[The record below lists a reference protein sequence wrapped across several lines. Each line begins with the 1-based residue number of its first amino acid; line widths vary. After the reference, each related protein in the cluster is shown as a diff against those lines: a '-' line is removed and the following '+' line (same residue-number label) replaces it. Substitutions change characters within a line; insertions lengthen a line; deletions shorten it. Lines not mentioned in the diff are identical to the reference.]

1 MSKED
6 EEYKKLYNLLSSLS
20 SKTAPHTNHAI
31 TPMISLMTDKPQSR
45 TLTLDIPP
53 LELPNE
59 NPTPPVKKPLPPPVE
74 IPPSPIKKTVEKP
87 AEKPA
92 EAPVEKPTM
101 SPLEEIMSKS
111 STRSG
116 TIFTCEACLRVFP
129 TSSNLLTHHKITPMC
144 AYWFTLPNKEEY
156 EHNPISIHV
165 FMDEILAETVAV
177 EGSPN
182 ECRFCHGTFSNKG
195 NLHKHFHTSI
205 VCNRMAYARFKKV
218 VANLK

>member
-6 EEYKKLYNLLSSLS
+6 EEYKKLYSLLSSLS
-20 SKTAPHTNHAI
+20 SKNAQRSNHTI
-31 TPMISLMTDKPQSR
+31 TPVISLMTEKQTGR

-53 LELPNE
+53 LELPNK
-59 NPTPPVKKPLPPPVE
+59 NPTLPIKKQIEPHVE
-74 IPPSPIKKTVEKP
+74 IPSSPIKTP
-87 AEKPA
+87 AA
-92 EAPVEKPTM
+92 
-101 SPLEEIMSKS
+101 SPLEEIMTKS
-111 STRSG
+111 STRSK
-116 TIFTCEACLRVFP
+116 TTFTCEACLRVFP
-129 TSSNLLTHHKITPMC
+129 SSSNLLTHHKITPMC
-144 AYWFTLPNKEEY
+144 ANWFTLPNKEEY
-156 EHNPISIHV
+156 EHVPTSIHV

>member
-6 EEYKKLYNLLSSLS
+6 EEYKKLYSLLSSLS
-20 SKTAPHTNHAI
+20 SKNAVPADRMI
-31 TPMISLMTDKPQSR
+31 TPVISLMTEKQTSR

-53 LELPNE
+53 LEMPAE
-59 NPTPPVKKPLPPPVE
+59 KHVE
-74 IPPSPIKKTVEKP
+74 KSIDKP

-92 EAPVEKPTM
+92 EKPFDPPLEKLVEKPIL

-116 TIFTCEACLRVFP
+116 TTFTCEACLRVFP
-129 TSSNLLTHHKITPMC
+129 SSSNLLTHHKITPMC
-144 AYWFTLPNKEEY
+144 TYWFTLSNKEEY
-156 EHNPISIHV
+156 EHNPTSIHI
-165 FMDEILAETVAV
+165 FMDDILAETVAA

-182 ECRFCHGTFSNKG
+182 ECRFCHSTFSNKG

>member
-6 EEYKKLYNLLSSLS
+6 EEYKKLYSLLSSLS
-20 SKTAPHTNHAI
+20 SKNAPSNDHMI
-31 TPMISLMTDKPQSR
+31 TPVISLMTEKQTSR

-53 LELPNE
+53 LAEKL
-59 NPTPPVKKPLPPPVE
+59 
-74 IPPSPIKKTVEKP
+74 IEKP
-87 AEKPA
+87 IEKIVTPVIEKPIL
-92 EAPVEKPTM
+92 
-101 SPLEEIMSKS
+101 SPLEEIMTKS

-116 TIFTCEACLRVFP
+116 TTFTCEACLRVFP
-129 TSSNLLTHHKITPMC
+129 SSSNLLTHHKITPMC

-156 EHNPISIHV
+156 EHNPTSIHI
-165 FMDEILAETVAV
+165 FMDDILAETVAA

-182 ECRFCHGTFSNKG
+182 ECRFCHSTFSNKG

-218 VANLK
+218 VSNLK

>member
-1 MSKED
+1 MSSED
-6 EEYKKLYNLLSSLS
+6 EEYKKLYSLLSSLS
-20 SKTAPHTNHAI
+20 SKNAPISEHVI
-31 TPMISLMTDKPQSR
+31 TPVISLMTEKQTSR

-53 LELPNE
+53 LE
-59 NPTPPVKKPLPPPVE
+59 TP
-74 IPPSPIKKTVEKP
+74 IIKKLVVEKP
-87 AEKPA
+87 VIVEP
-92 EAPVEKPTM
+92 PVL
-101 SPLEEIMSKS
+101 SPLEEIMTKS

-116 TIFTCEACLRVFP
+116 TTFTCEACLRVFP
-129 TSSNLLTHHKITPMC
+129 SSSNLLTHHKITPMC

-156 EHNPISIHV
+156 EHNPSSIHI
-165 FMDEILAETVAV
+165 FMDDILAETVAA

-182 ECRFCHGTFSNKG
+182 ECRFCHSTFSNKG

>member
-6 EEYKKLYNLLSSLS
+6 EEYKKLYSLLSSLS
-20 SKTAPHTNHAI
+20 SKNAPSKDHMI
-31 TPMISLMTDKPQSR
+31 TPVISLITEKQTSR

-53 LELPNE
+53 LE
-59 NPTPPVKKPLPPPVE
+59 KPVE
-74 IPPSPIKKTVEKP
+74 KAVEKP
-87 AEKPA
+87 IEKIVDPPIEKPIL
-92 EAPVEKPTM
+92 
-101 SPLEEIMSKS
+101 SPLEEIMTKS

-116 TIFTCEACLRVFP
+116 VTFTCEACLRVFP
-129 TSSNLLTHHKITPMC
+129 SSSNLLTHHKITPMC

-156 EHNPISIHV
+156 EHNPTSIHII
-165 FMDEILAETVAV
+165 MDDILAETVAA

-182 ECRFCHGTFSNKG
+182 ECRFCHSTFSNKG

>member
-1 MSKED
+1 
-6 EEYKKLYNLLSSLS
+6 
-20 SKTAPHTNHAI
+20 
-31 TPMISLMTDKPQSR
+31 
-45 TLTLDIPP
+45 
-53 LELPNE
+53 
-59 NPTPPVKKPLPPPVE
+59 
-74 IPPSPIKKTVEKP
+74 
-87 AEKPA
+87 
-92 EAPVEKPTM
+92 
-101 SPLEEIMSKS
+101 
-111 STRSG
+111 
-116 TIFTCEACLRVFP
+116 
-129 TSSNLLTHHKITPMC
+129 MC

-156 EHNPISIHV
+156 EHNPISIHA

>member
-6 EEYKKLYNLLSSLS
+6 EEYKKLYSLLSSLS
-20 SKTAPHTNHAI
+20 SKNAQRSDHTI
-31 TPMISLMTDKPQSR
+31 TPVISLMTEKQTGR

-53 LELPNE
+53 LELPVPDK
-59 NPTPPVKKPLPPPVE
+59 NPTLPIKTQIEPPVE
-74 IPPSPIKKTVEKP
+74 IPSSPIKIP
-87 AEKPA
+87 AA
-92 EAPVEKPTM
+92 
-101 SPLEEIMSKS
+101 SPLEEIMKKS
-111 STRSG
+111 STRSK
-116 TIFTCEACLRVFP
+116 TTFTCDACLRVFP
-129 TSSNLLTHHKITPMC
+129 SSSNLLTHHKITPMC
-144 AYWFTLPNKEEY
+144 ANWVTLPNKEEY
-156 EHNPISIHV
+156 EHVPTSIHI

>member
-1 MSKED
+1 MSNED
-6 EEYKKLYNLLSSLS
+6 EEYKKLYSLLSSLS
-20 SKTAPHTNHAI
+20 SKNAPVTDRII
-31 TPMISLMTDKPQSR
+31 TPVISLMTEKQTSR

-53 LELPNE
+53 LE
-59 NPTPPVKKPLPPPVE
+59 K
-74 IPPSPIKKTVEKP
+74 
-87 AEKPA
+87 
-92 EAPVEKPTM
+92 PVEKPIEKPVEKPVDPPVETPIL
-101 SPLEEIMSKS
+101 SPLEEIMTKS

-129 TSSNLLTHHKITPMC
+129 SASNLLTHHKITPMC

-156 EHNPISIHV
+156 EHVPASIHV
-165 FMDEILAETVAV
+165 FIDDILAETVAV

-182 ECRFCHGTFSNKG
+182 ECRFCHGTFSNRG

>member
-6 EEYKKLYNLLSSLS
+6 DEYKKLYSLLSSLS
-20 SKTAPHTNHAI
+20 SKNAPSTERMI
-31 TPMISLMTDKPQSR
+31 TPVISLMTEKQISR
-45 TLTLDIPP
+45 TLTIDIP
-53 LELPNE
+53 
-59 NPTPPVKKPLPPPVE
+59 
-74 IPPSPIKKTVEKP
+74 VEKP

-92 EAPVEKPTM
+92 EKPVEKAVEKPVEKPVDPPVETPIL
-101 SPLEEIMSKS
+101 SPLEEIMTKS

-116 TIFTCEACLRVFP
+116 TTFTCEACLRVFL
-129 TSSNLLTHHKITPMC
+129 SSSQLLTHHKITPMC
-144 AYWFTLPNKEEY
+144 TYWFTLPNKEEY
-156 EHNPISIHV
+156 EHNPASIHI
-165 FMDEILAETVAV
+165 FMDDILAETVAA

-182 ECRFCHGTFSNKG
+182 ECRFCHSTFSNKG

>member
-1 MSKED
+1 MSKDD
-6 EEYKKLYNLLSSLS
+6 EEYKKLYSLLSSLS
-20 SKTAPHTNHAI
+20 SKI
-31 TPMISLMTDKPQSR
+31 TPHADHHITPVISLMTEKQTSR

-53 LELPNE
+53 LE
-59 NPTPPVKKPLPPPVE
+59 KPVE
-74 IPPSPIKKTVEKP
+74 KPVEKP
-87 AEKPA
+87 AEKTV
-92 EAPVEKPTM
+92 EKPVEKIVEPFVEKPVL

-116 TIFTCEACLRVFP
+116 ITFTCEACMRVFP
-129 TSSNLLTHHKITPMC
+129 TSSQLLTHHKITPMC
-144 AYWFTLPNKEEY
+144 ANWFTLPNKEEY
-156 EHNPISIHV
+156 TYIPTSIHI

>member
-6 EEYKKLYNLLSSLS
+6 EEYKKLYSLLSSLS
-20 SKTAPHTNHAI
+20 SKTASNTEHNI
-31 TPMISLMTDKPQSR
+31 TPVISLMTEKQTSR

-53 LELPNE
+53 LE
-59 NPTPPVKKPLPPPVE
+59 TP
-74 IPPSPIKKTVEKP
+74 IIKKLVVEKPVVVEPPVEKP
-87 AEKPA
+87 APA
-92 EAPVEKPTM
+92 L
-101 SPLEEIMSKS
+101 SPLEEIMTKS

-116 TIFTCEACLRVFP
+116 VTFTCEACLRVFP
-129 TSSNLLTHHKITPMC
+129 SSSNLLTHHKITPMC

-156 EHNPISIHV
+156 EHNPTSIHI
-165 FMDEILAETVAV
+165 FMDDILAETVAA

-182 ECRFCHGTFSNKG
+182 ECRFCHSTFSNKG

>member
-1 MSKED
+1 MNKDD
-6 EEYKKLYNLLSSLS
+6 EEYKKLYSLLSSLS
-20 SKTAPHTNHAI
+20 SKNVPRADHTI
-31 TPMISLMTDKPQSR
+31 TPVISLMTEKQTSR

-53 LELPNE
+53 LELPDK
-59 NPTPPVKKPLPPPVE
+59 NPTLPIKKQIELPVNLPVE
-74 IPPSPIKKTVEKP
+74 IPSSPIKKL
-87 AEKPA
+87 AA
-92 EAPVEKPTM
+92 
-101 SPLEEIMSKS
+101 SPLEEIMTKS
-111 STRSG
+111 STRSKI
-116 TIFTCEACLRVFP
+116 TFTCEACLRVFP
-129 TSSNLLTHHKITPMC
+129 SSSNLLTHHKITPMC
-144 AYWFTLPNKEEY
+144 AHWFTLPNKEEY
-156 EHNPISIHV
+156 EHVPTSIHV